1 MEDLNG
7 IAIRLRNMRRTL
19 GLSQKRLAF
28 ISGVSQSEI
37 ARIEKDP
44 EKLNP
49 SYATI
54 FAIFTAL
61 EDYRIKGSG
70 DVQLVKKASEIM
82 HKHVIHVNPDDTAK
96 KALEIMMKNDFSQLP
111 VLNRRMGVVGTVYQK
126 RLISAMLSGRSDA
139 LDVPVK
145 TLLEPAL
152 PQVDADTPIQ
162 KIKPILENWDAIL
175 VSHDRK
181 IVGIITIY
189 DIFKIWQQI

>member
-1 MEDLNG
+1 MEDLDG

-96 KALEIMMKNDFSQLP
+96 KALEIMRKNDFSQLP

>member
-1 MEDLNG
+1 
-7 IAIRLRNMRRTL
+7 
-19 GLSQKRLAF
+19 
-28 ISGVSQSEI
+28 EI

-96 KALEIMMKNDFSQLP
+96 KALEIMRKNDFSQLP

>member
-1 MEDLNG
+1 G

-96 KALEIMMKNDFSQLP
+96 KALEIMRKNDFSQLP

>member
-96 KALEIMMKNDFSQLP
+96 KALEIMRKNDFSQLP